1 MSDSTALK
9 VYACQTDICW
19 EDKAANFAR
28 VRELVGNS
36 YMESGGLIV
45 LPEMFAT
52 GFSMNGTAIAEDA
65 NTGETAAFL
74 GELAG
79 RYGCHV
85 LAGVVTND
93 RPDGRPHNEAI
104 VMGPTGAIVG
114 RYAKQRPFTPSGER
128 DNYAVGAC
136 PVVVDINGLRV
147 APLICYDL
155 RFPELFRDALTL
167 GVDAYIVIA
176 SWPGARITHWSTLL
190 QARAIENQA
199 YVIGVNRVGMDP
211 TPLSYPGHSVVIN
224 PSGAVIAAGSD
235 CETVIEANIDPA
247 FVTQYR
253 KELPFLKDR

>member
-1 MSDSTALK
+1 MSESANLT

-19 EDKAANFAR
+19 EDKAANFVR
-28 VRELVGNS
+28 VRDLVDSAGT
-36 YMESGGLIV
+36 EPGGLIV

-74 GELAG
+74 RELACH
-79 RYGCHV
+79 YGCHV
-85 LAGVVTND
+85 LAGIVTSD
-93 RPDGRPHNEAI
+93 RPDGRPHNEVI
-104 VMGPTGAIVG
+104 ILGPTGAVVG

-128 DNYAVGAC
+128 DNYAAGTC
-136 PVVVDINGLRV
+136 PIVVDINGLRV

-176 SWPGARITHWSTLL
+176 SWPSARIRHWSTLL

-211 TPLSYPGHSVVIN
+211 TPLSYPGQSVVID
-224 PSGAVIAAGSD
+224 PSGAVLAAASD
-235 CETVIEANIDPA
+235 GETVIEATIDPA
-247 FVTQYR
+247 FVSRYR
-253 KELPFLKDR
+253 KDLPFLNDR